1 VRLHTRL
8 TPINMALDIDH
19 ASLWKRA
26 ARVTVNGRTMTAL
39 APEDDLLVLALLGST
54 ELWCRPRRACDIAY
68 FIQSHQNLDWAVLL
82 ERATTQGCRRMVV
95 LAAALAGRYFGAALP
110 DAVATAEAGDTVL
123 NAMAE
128 RIEARWLSEEPAD
141 ASSTTSFS
149 LARQWL
155 HDGTM
160 PRVRCI
166 GRSLLLPRPLHVS
179 RVPLPARLTVLPAY
193 IPIKIVHDIVL
204 LPLVSGWRALRAQA
218 ERSRDALASHDFSLP
233 ILPFSAEARRR
244 IRQHHRARTEAQRTL
259 EVNPYDAGA
268 WRNLGTALLGLRR
281 YKEAIACY
289 DKALAIAPDSSAV
302 WQDRGVAIRAGNEA
316 GLSDLDETPTLD
328 PGDADSW
335 VRHAA
340 FFSASQRFGEA
351 VEASDRALVINPMH
365 LVAMRIGIRS
375 RISACDWHRR
385 ADDKR
390 QISECLEA
398 GLLIITPFNHRTV
411 SDSEAEHLAV
421 ARLLAND
428 LQQPKAL
435 WHGESYRHNRIR
447 VAYLSADF
455 LDYATAVL
463 MVGVFEH
470 HDRKCFETT
479 AISLGPDDGSEVR
492 RRVEAAMERF
502 IDVRAMNDAEIA
514 TMLHEL
520 EIDIAIDLDGNRGA
534 KRQGILAR
542 RPAPV
547 QVNYLGNPGTM
558 GLAFYDY
565 IIADRVLIPAEHQIH
580 YSEQVV
586 YLPHTYMPNDRK
598 RAIAENT
605 PTRAEAG
612 LPETGFVFACHNAEH
627 KIGPEIF
634 DVWMRLLQKIDGS
647 VLWLK
652 FPTPSAMGNLRREAR
667 ARGVDPDRLVFA
679 HRMARPEDHLARLR
693 LANLFLDTLPYN
705 AHATACDALW
715 AGLPVVTCLGN
726 TFAGRVAASLLG
738 AVGLPELIASS
749 LTEYEELALSLARD
763 PQRLAAIRVKL
774 EANRQT
780 EPLFDTARFT
790 GDLEAAYAAMWER
803 AQRGRPAESFSV
815 RGAPRLIDHGIEIP
829 TPVGQNP

>member
-1 VRLHTRL
+1 
-8 TPINMALDIDH
+8 MALDIDH

-26 ARVTVNGRTMTAL
+26 ASVTVNGRTITAL
-39 APEDDLLVLALLGST
+39 APEDDLLVLALHGSM
-54 ELWCRPRRACDIAY
+54 ELWRRPRRACDIAY
-68 FIQSHQNLDWAVLL
+68 FIQSHQDLDWAILL

-95 LAAALAGRYFGAALP
+95 LAATLAGRYFGAALP
-110 DAVATAEAGDTVL
+110 EAVATAAAGDTAL
-123 NAMAE
+123 NAMVE
-128 RIEARWLSEEPAD
+128 RIAARWLSQEPAD
-141 ASSTTSFS
+141 AAGTTNFS
-149 LARQWL
+149 RGRQWL
-155 HDGTM
+155 HDGTLR
-160 PRVRCI
+160 RVRSI

-179 RVPLPARLTVLPAY
+179 RALLPAQLTSLPVY

-204 LPLVSGWRALRAQA
+204 VPLVSGWRALRAQA
-218 ERSRDALASHDFSLP
+218 ERSRDALASHDFALP
-233 ILPFSAEARRR
+233 ILPLSGEARRR
-244 IRQHHRARTEAQRTL
+244 FRQHQRACSEAQRAL
-259 EVNPYDAGA
+259 DGNPNDAGA
-268 WRNLGTALLGLRR
+268 WRNLSAALVGLKR

-302 WQDRGVAIRAGNEA
+302 WLDRGAAIRAGNQA
-316 GLSDLDETPTLD
+316 GLFDLDEKPALD

-335 VRHAA
+335 VRQAA

-351 VEASDRALVINPMH
+351 AEASDRALAINPMH
-365 LVAMRIGIRS
+365 LVAMRMGIRC

-390 QISECLEA
+390 QISECLKA
-398 GLLIITPFNHRTV
+398 GVVIITPFNHRTV
-411 SDSEAEHLAV
+411 SDSEAEHLTI
-421 ARLLAND
+421 ARLLADD
-428 LQQPKAL
+428 LPRPKAL
-435 WHGESYRHNRIR
+435 SHGEGYRHDRIR
-447 VAYLSADF
+447 IAYLSADF

-470 HDRKCFETT
+470 HDRKSFETT
-479 AISLGPDDGSEVR
+479 AISLGPDDRSEVR

-520 EIDIAIDLDGNRGA
+520 EIDIAIDLDGNRGS
-534 KRQGILAR
+534 KRHGILAR

-558 GLAFYDY
+558 GLPFYDY
-565 IIADRVLIPAEHQIH
+565 IIADRVLIPDEQQIH

-586 YLPHTYMPNDRK
+586 YLPHTYMPNDGK

-605 PTRAEAG
+605 PTRAAAG
-612 LPETGFVFACHNAEH
+612 LPETGFVLTCHNAEH

-652 FPTPSAMGNLRREAR
+652 FPEPSAMGNLRREAR
-667 ARGVDPDRLVFA
+667 VRGVDPDRLVFA
-679 HRMARPEDHLARLR
+679 HRIARPEDHLARLR
-693 LANLFLDTLPYN
+693 LADLFLDTLPYN

-726 TFAGRVAASLLG
+726 TFAARVAASLLR

-763 PQRLAAIRVKL
+763 PQRLAATRVKL

-790 GDLEAAYAAMWER
+790 SDLEAAYAVMWER
-803 AQRGRPAESFSV
+803 AQRGLPAESFSV
-815 RGAPRLIDHGIEIP
+815 RGAPRLIDHGIAIP
-829 TPVGQNP
+829 TPAGQNQ